1 MKIISLTPGTGS
13 FHCGSC
19 IRDNTLVLA
28 LRELGH
34 DVLMVPLY
42 LPFVADEDTSEGVPV
57 FLGGVNAYL
66 QQKSSIF
73 RKMPKWM
80 DKIFDA
86 NFLLRKVSHKAGM
99 TSARD
104 LGEMTVSTLK
114 GLEGF
119 QKKEIAHLVK
129 FIQGKEK
136 PDVIMISNVLLTGL
150 IKPLKEVVD
159 CKVVVTLQGEDTFLD
174 SLPDPWGKES
184 WELIK
189 KNCEHADLF
198 FPVSHYHYKLMNARL
213 NLPEEKVKVV
223 YNGLKLAGFKA
234 GEFPTDPPVLGMLSR
249 LIPGKG
255 LDILTEAYIH
265 LRDKDLIPGLK
276 LKIAGSKTKSEEAFL
291 SSIREK
297 LKVAGYLEDVD
308 FAYNISEQE
317 KIDFLAG
324 LTLFSTPAEYGE
336 SFGLYVI
343 EAVASGLPVIQ
354 PDSAVFPELLGHLDC
369 GLMYKTGDPV
379 HLAEQIASAYENLE
393 NEKSRAA
400 KGEEKVKSEFSEGAM
415 AIAVAGHLEKLLGVA
430 E

>member
-28 LRELGH
+28 LRKLGH

-80 DKIFDA
+80 DRIFDS
-86 NFLLRKVSHKAGM
+86 NYLLRKVSHKAGM
-99 TSARD
+99 TKASD
-104 LGEMTVSTLK
+104 LGSMTVSTLK

-119 QKKEIAHLVK
+119 QKKEIAHLIK

-150 IKPLKEVVD
+150 IKPLKDVVD
-159 CKVVVTLQGEDTFLD
+159 CKVAVTLQGEDTFLD
-174 SLPDPWGKES
+174 SLPEPWNKQA
-184 WELIK
+184 WNLIK
-189 KNCEHADLF
+189 KNCEHADMF

-213 NLPEEKVKVV
+213 NLPPEKVKVV
-223 YNGLKLAGFKA
+223 YNGLKLAEYRI
-234 GEFPTDPPVLGMLSR
+234 GEFPLDPPVLGMLSR

-255 LDILTEAYIH
+255 LDVLTEAYIH
-265 LRDKDLIPGLK
+265 LRDKNLIPGLK
-276 LKIAGSKTKSEEAFL
+276 LKVAGSKTKSEEVFI
-291 SSIREK
+291 SSIQEK
-297 LKVAGYLEDVD
+297 LRVAGYLEDVE
-308 FAYNISEQE
+308 FAYNISEEE
-317 KIDFLAG
+317 KRDFLAA

-343 EAVASGLPVIQ
+343 EALACGLPVIQ
-354 PDSAVFPELLGHLDC
+354 PDSAAFPELLGYLDC
-369 GLMYKTGDPV
+369 GVMYKTGDPV
-379 HLAEQIASAYENLE
+379 HLAEQITFTFKELE
-393 NEKSRAA
+393 AEKAKAA
-400 KGEEKVKSEFSEGAM
+400 KAAAKVKKEFSEEAM
-415 AIAVAGHLEKLLGVA
+415 ATAVAAHLESLFS
-430 E
+430 

>member
-1 MKIISLTPGTGS
+1 MKVISLTPGTGS

-28 LRELGH
+28 MRKLGH

-73 RKMPKWM
+73 RAMPKWM

-114 GLEGF
+114 GLGGF
-119 QKKEIAHLVK
+119 QKKEIAHLIK
-129 FIQGKEK
+129 FIKGKEK

-150 IKPLKEVVD
+150 IKPIKEAID
-159 CKVVVTLQGEDTFLD
+159 CKVAVTLQGEDTFLD
-174 SLPDPWGKES
+174 SLPDPWGKEA
-184 WELIK
+184 WDLIK
-189 KNCEHADLF
+189 SNCEDADIF

-213 NLPEEKVKVV
+213 SLPEEKVKVV
-223 YNGLKLAGFKA
+223 YNGLKLEEFKT
-234 GEFPTDPPVLGMLSR
+234 GYFPTNPPVLGMLSR

-255 LDILTEAYIH
+255 LDMLTEAYIH
-265 LRDKDLIPGLK
+265 IRDKQLIPDLK
-276 LKIAGSKTKSEEAFL
+276 LKVAGSKTKSEEAFL
-291 SSIREK
+291 NSIQEK
-297 LKVAGYLEDVD
+297 LRVAGYIDDVE
-308 FAYNISEQE
+308 FAYNISEEE
-317 KIDFLAG
+317 KIEFLSQ
-324 LTLFSTPAEYGE
+324 LTIFSTPAEYGE

-343 EAVASGLPVIQ
+343 EALASGLPVVQ
-354 PDSAVFPELLGHLDC
+354 PDSAAFPELLGHI
-369 GLMYKTGDPV
+369 GSGQMYKTGD
-379 HLAEQIASAYENLE
+379 HKDLAEQIKAVYENL
-393 NEKSRAA
+393 NEEKKSAA
-400 KGEEKVKSEFSEGAM
+400 TAAEKVKKEFSEDAM
-415 AIAVAGHLEKLLGVA
+415 ANSIAGHLEGLFS
-430 E
+430 

>member
-99 TSARD
+99 TSPRD

-159 CKVVVTLQGEDTFLD
+159 CKIAVTLQGEDTFLD
-174 SLPDPWGKES
+174 TLPDPWGKES
-184 WELIK
+184 WDLIK
-189 KNCEHADLF
+189 RNCEDADLF
-198 FPVSHYHYKLMNARL
+198 FPVSHYHHKLMNARL

-223 YNGLKLAGFKA
+223 YNGLKLADFKC
-234 GEFPTDPPVLGMLSR
+234 GEFPKDPPVLGMLSR

-276 LKIAGSKTKSEEAFL
+276 LKVAGSKTKSEEAFIN
-291 SSIREK
+291 SIKDK
-297 LKVAGYLEDVD
+297 LRVAGYLDDVD
-308 FAYNISEQE
+308 FAYNISEEE
-317 KIDFLAG
+317 KIEFLAG

-354 PDSAVFPELLGHLDC
+354 PDSAAFPELLGHLDC
-369 GLMYKTGDPV
+369 GTMYKTGDPV
-379 HLAEQIASAYENLE
+379 NLAEQIAAVYGDLDAQKE
-393 NEKSRAA
+393 RAA
-400 KGEEKVKSEFSEGAM
+400 KGAAKVKSEFSEGAM
-415 AIAVAGHLEKLLGVA
+415 ADTIAGHLEKLFS
-430 E
+430 

>member
-28 LRELGH
+28 LRELDH

-42 LPFVADEDTSEGVPV
+42 LPFVADKDTSEGVPV

-80 DKIFDA
+80 DKVFDS
-86 NFLLRKVSHKAGM
+86 NYLLRKVSHKAGM
-99 TSARD
+99 TKPSD
-104 LGEMTVSTLK
+104 LGSMTVSTLK

-119 QKKEIAHLVK
+119 QKKEIEHLVK
-129 FIQGKEK
+129 FIKGKEK

-150 IKPLKEVVD
+150 IKPLKDVVD
-159 CKVVVTLQGEDTFLD
+159 CKFVVTLQGEDTFLD
-174 SLPDPWGKES
+174 SLPDPWNKEA
-184 WELIK
+184 WDLIK
-189 KNCEHADLF
+189 QNCEHADMF
-198 FPVSHYHYKLMNARL
+198 FPVSHYHFKLMNARL
-213 NLPEEKVKVV
+213 NLPAEKVKVV
-223 YNGLKLAGFKA
+223 YNGLKLADFRI
-234 GEFPTDPPVLGMLSR
+234 GEFPKSPPVLGMLSR

-255 LDILTEAYIH
+255 LDILTEAYIY
-265 LRDKDLIPGLK
+265 LRDQNLIPDLK
-276 LKIAGSKTKSEEAFL
+276 LKVAGSKTKSEEAFIN
-291 SSIREK
+291 SIQEK
-297 LKVAGYLEDVD
+297 LKVAGYLEDVQ
-308 FAYNISEQE
+308 FSYNISEEE

-354 PDSAVFPELLGHLDC
+354 PDSAAFPELLGHLDC
-369 GLMYKTGDPV
+369 GVMYKTGDPV
-379 HLAEQIASAYENLE
+379 HLAEQIAYAYEELE
-393 NEKSRAA
+393 AEKARAA
-400 KGEEKVKSEFSEGAM
+400 KGAEKVKSEFSEQSM
-415 AIAVAGHLEKLLGVA
+415 AITVAANLESLFS
-430 E
+430 